1 MRNRF
6 NTKRYDSVPVPAA
19 PTKNAYPC
27 GTEMITDMKFGQWI
41 PAGAYFAIPG
51 DKIKVGQNA
60 FIRTIPMVTVPF
72 TGFHVKFITFFT
84 SLRNLDDD
92 ADKIITGFDEDENPF
107 SGSFESWKVS
117 KDADLAKWSNYD
129 YFGFQTMTKAIYDNV
144 PDRCKPADYWR
155 KNLYFIYNEWLRE
168 PKLQDAIDEDSNNDP
183 IPANYARDR
192 YTAASLKPQLGDEAT
207 IPLEASNSV
216 SFGTVDDLNL
226 RDLVLS
232 NAEDIEFL
240 RNIPNVGD
248 VTDYAKKG
256 SLKYN
261 MFTDPSET
269 YTYGSDPTEPSRYPI
284 GYIRSEIGTL
294 IDSTINPTSAAN
306 VPGSNYIPLGV
317 DFNSDWK
324 QDFIDF
330 LNDNSVSIN
339 GGMGINDTRLAF
351 ARQLL
356 AERMNRVGS
365 RYNEYLRSNYGLAP
379 ADETL
384 QRPVFL
390 GSSVCPVLIN
400 EVTQTSESNS
410 SPLGDIAGKG
420 IALNSSYTKSYLCKE
435 FGVIQTLMCI
445 VPDVY
450 YSQGIPKQFTY
461 KSKYDFFNPIFQAL
475 GEQEVLN
482 SEIFVN
488 GTTHGDDPD
497 EDGDDGVW
505 GYNMLYEELKVPE
518 RRISGSFRDQLEDYT
533 LARKFSQR
541 PHLNGDFVKCDDM
554 RDNLNRIFV
563 AFDSSKFK
571 QFHVHIYN
579 DIRALR
585 PLVRYPIPA
594 TLKGM

>member
-19 PTKNAYPC
+19 PNKNSYPC
-27 GTEMITDMKFGQWI
+27 GTEMITDIKFGQWI

-107 SGSFESWKVS
+107 SGSFDSWKVS
-117 KDADLAKWSNYD
+117 KDADLAKWSNFD
-129 YFGFQTMTKAIYDNV
+129 YFGFQTMTKATYDNV

-183 IPANYARDR
+183 LPANYARDR
-192 YTAASLKPQLGDEAT
+192 YTAASLKPQLGDEST
-207 IPLEASNSV
+207 IPLESANSV
-216 SFGTVDDLNL
+216 TFGD
-226 RDLVLS
+226 S
-232 NAEDIEFL
+232 IGWEDIDNDLPLTNISNGEISTGNGNTQYFDKYEMFAKLNDTL
-240 RNIPNVGD
+240 RTNGNPQSNHLWVGPAQGTYSGI
-248 VTDYAKKG
+248 VSSNQPSMGVHEEIAFSDYEDL
-256 SLKYN
+256 LK
-261 MFTDPSET
+261 
-269 YTYGSDPTEPSRYPI
+269 
-284 GYIRSEIGTL
+284 
-294 IDSTINPTSAAN
+294 
-306 VPGSNYIPLGV
+306 
-317 DFNSDWK
+317 
-324 QDFIDF
+324 DF
-330 LNDNSVSIN
+330 LADNSVSIN

-365 RYNEYLRSNYGLAP
+365 RYNEYLRSNFGLAP

-390 GSSVCPVLIN
+390 GSSVAPVLVN

-420 IALNSSYTKSYLCKE
+420 VAMNTSYTKSYLCKE
-435 FGVIQTLMCI
+435 FGVVQTLMCI

-461 KSKYDFFNPIFQAL
+461 KSKFDFFNPIFQAL

-482 SEIFVN
+482 SEIFIN
-488 GTTHGDDPD
+488 GTSHGDDPD

-505 GYNMLYEELKVPE
+505 GYDMLYEELKVPE

-533 LARKFSQR
+533 LARKFSTR
-541 PHLNGDFVKCDDM
+541 PHLNGDFVKCDDT
-554 RDNLNRIFV
+554 RDNLNRIFA

-579 DIRALR
+579 DVRALR

>member
-19 PTKNAYPC
+19 PNKNAYPC
-27 GTEMITDMKFGQWI
+27 GTEMITDIKFGQWI

-72 TGFHVKFITFFT
+72 TSFHVKFITFFT

-107 SGSFESWKVS
+107 SGSFDSWKVS
-117 KDADLAKWSNYD
+117 KDADLAKWSNFD
-129 YFGFQTMTKAIYDNV
+129 YFGFQTMTKATYDNV

-168 PKLQDAIDEDSNNDP
+168 PKLQDAIDEDINNDP
-183 IPANYARDR
+183 LPANYARDR
-192 YTAASLKPQLGDEAT
+192 YTAASLKPQLGDEST

-216 SFGTVDDLNL
+216 SFDGTLGWSEIINDMEVKNISPYIYNVNGSYLNVNRGDNLILNVDGTVNYEDTYGGQREITNNPIASVNPESVAGGFNQGTVNSNSSYGILGEDFPIDVGQWKEELN
-226 RDLVLS
+226 
-232 NAEDIEFL
+232 EFL
-240 RNIPNVGD
+240 
-248 VTDYAKKG
+248 A
-256 SLKYN
+256 
-261 MFTDPSET
+261 
-269 YTYGSDPTEPSRYPI
+269 
-284 GYIRSEIGTL
+284 
-294 IDSTINPTSAAN
+294 
-306 VPGSNYIPLGV
+306 
-317 DFNSDWK
+317 
-324 QDFIDF
+324 
-330 LNDNSVSIN
+330 DNSVTIN

-390 GSSVCPVLIN
+390 GSSVAPVLVN

-420 IALNSSYTKSYLCKE
+420 VAMNTSYTKSYLCKE
-435 FGVIQTLMCI
+435 FGVVQTLMCI

-482 SEIFVN
+482 SEIFIN

-533 LARKFSQR
+533 LARKFLTR
-541 PHLNGDFVKCDDM
+541 PNLNGDFVKCDDT
-554 RDNLNRIFV
+554 RDNLNRIFA

-579 DIRALR
+579 DVRALR

>member
-107 SGSFESWKVS
+107 SGSFDSWKVS
-117 KDADLAKWSNYD
+117 KNDDLAKWSNYD
-129 YFGFQTMTKAIYDNV
+129 YFGFQTMTKATYDNV

-183 IPANYARDR
+183 LPANYARDR

-216 SFGTVDDLNL
+216 SFDGELEWEEILNDIYIKNTDNIIMSGPN
-226 RDLVLS
+226 R
-232 NAEDIEFL
+232 NARGSRGEF
-240 RNIPNVGD
+240 
-248 VTDYAKKG
+248 
-256 SLKYN
+256 SL
-261 MFTDPSET
+261 
-269 YTYGSDPTEPSRYPI
+269 
-284 GYIRSEIGTL
+284 
-294 IDSTINPTSAAN
+294 AN
-306 VPGSNYIPLGV
+306 VNGSGSAQADTYSGSSSDKLRSFTAGGVNTSLNVDIAGTFVPSGSNVKMGILSE
-317 DFNSDWK
+317 DFPIDVSEWK
-324 QDFIDF
+324 QQLYDF
-330 LNDNSVSIN
+330 LADNSVSIN

-390 GSSVCPVLIN
+390 GSSVCPVLVN

-420 IALNSSYTKSYLCKE
+420 IAMNTSYTKSYLCKE
-435 FGVIQTLMCI
+435 FGVVQTLMCI

-482 SEIFVN
+482 SEIYVN

-505 GYNMLYEELKVPE
+505 GYNMLYEELKIPE

-554 RDNLNRIFV
+554 RDNLNRIFA
-563 AFDSSKFK
+563 AFDSTKFK

-579 DIRALR
+579 DVRALR

>member
-107 SGSFESWKVS
+107 SGSFDSWKVS
-117 KDADLAKWSNYD
+117 KNDDLAKWSNYD
-129 YFGFQTMTKAIYDNV
+129 YFGFQTMNKATYDNV
-144 PDRCKPADYWR
+144 PNRCKPADYWR

-183 IPANYARDR
+183 LPANYARDR

-216 SFGTVDDLNL
+216 SFDGELEWEEILNDLYIKNTDNIIMSGPNRNARGL
-226 RDLVLS
+226 RG
-232 NAEDIEFL
+232 EF
-240 RNIPNVGD
+240 
-248 VTDYAKKG
+248 
-256 SLKYN
+256 SL
-261 MFTDPSET
+261 
-269 YTYGSDPTEPSRYPI
+269 
-284 GYIRSEIGTL
+284 
-294 IDSTINPTSAAN
+294 AN
-306 VPGSNYIPLGV
+306 VNGSGSAQADTYSGSTSDKLRSFTVGGVNPSLNVDIAGTFVPSGSNVKMGILSE
-317 DFNSDWK
+317 DFPIDVSEWK
-324 QDFIDF
+324 QQLYDF
-330 LNDNSVSIN
+330 LADNTVSIN

-390 GSSVCPVLIN
+390 GSSVCPVLVN

-420 IALNSSYTKSYLCKE
+420 IAMNTSYTKSYLCKE
-435 FGVIQTLMCI
+435 FGVVQTLMCI

-482 SEIFVN
+482 SEIYVN
-488 GTTHGDDPD
+488 GTTHGEDPD

-505 GYNMLYEELKVPE
+505 GYNMLYEELKIPE

-554 RDNLNRIFV
+554 RDNLNRIFA
-563 AFDSSKFK
+563 AFDSTKFK

-579 DIRALR
+579 DVRALR

>member
-6 NTKRYDSVPVPAA
+6 NTKRYDSVPIPAA

-27 GTEMITDMKFGQWI
+27 GSEMITDLKFGQWI
-41 PAGAYFAIPG
+41 PAGSYFAIPG
-51 DKIKVGQNA
+51 DKIKVGQNC
-60 FIRTIPMVTVPF
+60 FLRTIPLVTVPF
-72 TGFHVKFITFFT
+72 TGFHVKFISFFT

-107 SGSFESWKVS
+107 SGSFDSWKVS
-117 KDADLAKWSNYD
+117 SDSDLAKWSNYD
-129 YFGFQTMTKAIYDNV
+129 YFGFQTMPKATYDNV
-144 PDRCKPADYWR
+144 PERCKPADYWR

-216 SFGTVDDLNL
+216 SFGDIDDL
-226 RDLVLS
+226 DLMDL
-232 NAEDIEFL
+232 AL
-240 RNIPNVGD
+240 TNIKDLTGYYSQGQGFNPFEIP
-248 VTDYAKKG
+248 KG
-256 SLKYN
+256 SN
-261 MFTDPSET
+261 MYPHESSVVSQGGGYRVTSKLGAGTTGESPDKQVTSWT
-269 YTYGSDPTEPSRYPI
+269 NDSNINSYGIIFGDE
-284 GYIRSEIGTL
+284 
-294 IDSTINPTSAAN
+294 
-306 VPGSNYIPLGV
+306 
-317 DFNSDWK
+317 WK
-324 QDFIDF
+324 QDFKDW
-330 LNDNSVSIN
+330 LEENSVNIN

-351 ARQLL
+351 ARQLI

-390 GSSVCPVLIN
+390 GSSVAPVLIN
-400 EVTQTSESNS
+400 EVTQTSESGS

-420 IALNSSYTKSYLCKE
+420 VAINSSYTKSYLCKE
-435 FGVIQTLMCI
+435 FGIVQTLMCI

-461 KSKYDFFNPIFQAL
+461 KSKYDFFNPIYQAL

-482 SEIFVN
+482 SEIFIN
-488 GTTHGDDPD
+488 GTSGT
-497 EDGDDGVW
+497 DGDDDVW
-505 GYNMLYEELKVPE
+505 GYDMLYEELKVPE
-518 RRISGSFRDQLEDYT
+518 RRISGSFRDQLESYT
-533 LARKFSQR
+533 LARKFSTR
-541 PHLNGDFVKCDDM
+541 PHLNGDFVKVDDS
-554 RDNLNRIFV
+554 RDNLNRIFA
-563 AFDSSKFK
+563 AFDSTKFK
-571 QFHVHIYN
+571 QFHVHLYN
-579 DIRALR
+579 DIKALR
-585 PLVRYPIPA
+585 PLIRYPVPA

>member
-107 SGSFESWKVS
+107 NGSFDSWKVS
-117 KDADLAKWSNYD
+117 KNDDLAKWSNYD
-129 YFGFQTMTKAIYDNV
+129 YFGFQTMNKATYDNV
-144 PDRCKPADYWR
+144 PERCKPADYWR

-183 IPANYARDR
+183 LPANYARDR

-216 SFGTVDDLNL
+216 SFDGDLEWEQIL
-226 RDLVLS
+226 SDMQLS
-232 NAEDIEFL
+232 NLNEFQASVSGST
-240 RNIPNVGD
+240 RVSPR
-248 VTDYAKKG
+248 G
-256 SLKYN
+256 SLKIYPQN
-261 MFTDPSET
+261 GSMGYDDGRIAKVEISGADTSRQNAQQNVGTVIQTTPFGIP
-269 YTYGSDPTEPSRYPI
+269 YTEFPI
-284 GYIRSEIGTL
+284 
-294 IDSTINPTSAAN
+294 D
-306 VPGSNYIPLGV
+306 V
-317 DFNSDWK
+317 DEWK
-324 QDFIDF
+324 QQLYDF
-330 LNDNSVSIN
+330 LADNSVSIN

-390 GSSVCPVLIN
+390 GSSVCPVMIN

-435 FGVIQTLMCI
+435 FGVVQTLMCI

-541 PHLNGDFVKCDDM
+541 PNLNGDFVKCDDM
-554 RDNLNRIFV
+554 RDNLNRIFA

-579 DIRALR
+579 DVRALR